1 MKVRCVGHEAGRQ
14 GYNSR
19 TNVFAHQRA
28 VRLDVVSRVRVVSV
42 LSDVRANIAN
52 PASKVPIEVD
62 KRDFKMR
69 RENGADSALAGSTG
83 AEQLNLLETGHV
95 LQIIVEQNAEVGFTA
110 PCCVAREV
118 PVHYNRSKPTQS
130 SRGLEVFRED
140 RGVAA

>member
-83 AEQLNLLETGHV
+83 AEQSNLLETGHV
-95 LQIIVEQNAEVGFTA
+95 LQIIVERAKASTFGGNGGF
-110 PCCVAREV
+110 
-118 PVHYNRSKPTQS
+118 YTQ
-130 SRGLEVFRED
+130 
-140 RGVAA
+140 